1 MTGIR
6 MFHRFR
12 AVPAA
17 CCLLFTVFSASAAAP
32 VVRSE
37 VKGLHI
43 AARDALPAPRKPQVL
58 EEGHFCRMQVTEPK
72 TTAGRAVAAR
82 GWYVTSEVQA
92 GGYTSV
98 GAFSRGGEGTSGTC
112 LIAGGNVFVF
122 RGPALAAIVYGDP
135 PEGEYVGGPIG
146 GVAGTT
152 LPDRVRITDRT
163 PPNLAQADLRFTADA
178 IEVVAVAERET
189 FCGNLVVPNLRGMD
203 IPKARKILAKAGWRP
218 APPAAT
224 DEEDRFDAAAGYRAK
239 GLTEFETCSGTG
251 YGFCAVNYERADG
264 AQLHVTTL
272 GDEPPTVSAYDV
284 QCEAR

>member
-12 AVPAA
+12 AVPAT
-17 CCLLFTVFSASAAAP
+17 CCLLFTAFSASAAAP
-32 VVRSE
+32 AVRSE

-43 AARDALPAPRKPQVL
+43 AARDALPAPREPQVL

-112 LIAGGNVFVF
+112 FIADGNVFVF

-135 PEGEYVGGPIG
+135 PEDEYVGGLIG

-163 PPNLAQADLRFTADA
+163 SPDFAQTDLRLGADA
-178 IEVVAVAERET
+178 IEVVPVAERET
-189 FCGNLVVPNLRGMD
+189 FCDGLVIPNLRGKD
-203 IPKARKILAKAGWRP
+203 IPEARKILAREGWRP
-218 APPAAT
+218 APPEAPEEAGYDAAT
-224 DEEDRFDAAAGYRAK
+224 GYRA
-239 GLTEFETCSGTG
+239 GGMPEFETCSGTG

-264 AQLHVTTL
+264 AQLRVTTV

-284 QCEAR
+284 QCKAR